1 MMIREQIMNIL
12 MKGSTF
18 KELSSL
24 YEKIYNEPPPEGVA
38 KKFIV
43 KSIIDDPKL
52 PELLNPTEPEP
63 EPLITLD
70 PEPEPEPEPEP
81 SHSLIDDCIPVNEIV
96 ENVIQVVEPEPE
108 DDFDIDDTPH
118 EKVPGTNVF
127 YWTEPKDIIKVRMN
141 TGSLLCPGHYRQI
154 RQGELVNKFWNKLRN
169 KYNITGRTEI
179 YVETDPITWEPNT
192 ALKYKEEHLDPD
204 LNPNLHPF
212 GNIHITKTNF

>member
-24 YEKIYNEPPPEGVA
+24 YENIYDEPPPEGVA

-52 PELLNPTEPEP
+52 PELLMMSVPVSESANPQPIFITEPFTDDSPSPLITLSPQPQPQPEP
-63 EPLITLD
+63 EP
-70 PEPEPEPEPEP
+70 
-81 SHSLIDDCIPVNEIV
+81 
-96 ENVIQVVEPEPE
+96 EPEPE
-108 DDFDIDDTPH
+108 DDFDIDDSPH

-127 YWTEPKDIIKVRMN
+127 YWTEPKDIVKVRMN
-141 TGSLLCPGHYRQI
+141 TGSLLCPGHYKQI

-204 LNPNLHPF
+204 LTPNLHPF